1 MGDGYALAIS
11 HTGREE
17 NYGTQFLAALFIYTK
32 RDSSQNLSL
41 YRPTEVSTSQHT
53 ITMANNCMQ
62 HHRAIYRN
70 GPLNLYGEENL

>member
-11 HTGREE
+11 HTWREE
-17 NYGTQFLAALFIYTK
+17 NYGTILAALFIYTK